1 MNLQVLLRKLVFMNY
16 QNMPAL
22 ADRLKYLRQ
31 FHNLSQAELAKIA
44 GTTQQAIQQAESGK
58 ARQPRYLHQV
68 ARALSIPVDW
78 MVFGHAVEEA
88 NKTMDNCHD
97 DQDGLEDRASDVL
110 QNFFAMPEKDQE
122 LIYELMKSRRE
133 KRN

>member
-1 MNLQVLLRKLVFMNY
+1 MNSQVLLRKLVIMNY
-16 QNMPAL
+16 QEIPEL

-31 FHNLSQAELAKIA
+31 FHNLSQAELAEIA

-78 MVFGHAVEEA
+78 MIFGHAVEVSSTSGKNE
-88 NKTMDNCHD
+88 
-97 DQDGLEDRASDVL
+97 GLKDRANDVL
-110 QNFFAMPEKDQE
+110 ENFFAMPEKDQE
-122 LIYELMKSRRE
+122 LIYELMRARRE
-133 KRN
+133 EK

>member
-1 MNLQVLLRKLVFMNY
+1 MNLQVLLRKLVIMNY
-16 QNMPAL
+16 QEMPAL

-31 FHNLSQAELAKIA
+31 FHNLSQVELAQIA

-78 MVFGHAVEEA
+78 MVLGHAVEGPS
-88 NKTMDNCHD
+88 KTNVEQEGL
-97 DQDGLEDRASDVL
+97 QDKASDVL
-110 QNFFAMPEKDQE
+110 ENFFAMPEKDQE

-133 KRN
+133 ET

>member
-1 MNLQVLLRKLVFMNY
+1 MNLQVLLRKLVIMNY
-16 QNMPAL
+16 QEMPAL

-31 FHNLSQAELAKIA
+31 FHNLSQAELAQIA

-78 MVFGHAVEEA
+78 MVFGHAVEGPS
-88 NKTMDNCHD
+88 KTNVEQEGL
-97 DQDGLEDRASDVL
+97 QDKASDVL
-110 QNFFAMPEKDQE
+110 ENFFAMPEKDQE

-133 KRN
+133 ET